1 MLRQPDVVAS
11 VMEQMSVRTVRVME
25 ATSFSETSVTSLNAV
40 AKQKTKMYGLMN
52 LALFYFRYDM

>member
-40 AKQKTKMYGLMN
+40 AKQKTEMYGLMN